1 MSVHQ
6 IESMLLNSEVRKEL
20 PKVKSIN
27 FTKIASLIDTK
38 TKITLF
44 LKSQKVKDYISVLA
58 KKENLT
64 VNDYICSIGV
74 GRGARTYI
82 DVRVASYIVSELS
95 IKFKYHL
102 INSLIISGRDI
113 LVECNDVPKTAVSKI
128 YTML

>member
-1 MSVHQ
+1 MSVYQ
-6 IESMLLNSEVRKEL
+6 VESILLNSKVRKEL

-44 LKSQKVKDYISVLA
+44 LKSQKVKNYINTLA

-64 VNDYICSIGV
+64 MDDYLCSVGI

-82 DVRVASYIVSELS
+82 DARVASYLVSELS
-95 IKFKYHL
+95 IKFKYHF
-102 INSLIISGRDI
+102 INSLVMSGRDI
-113 LVECNDVPKTAVSKI
+113 LVECSDVPKTAVSK
-128 YTML
+128 T

>member
-44 LKSQKVKDYISVLA
+44 LKSQKVKKYINTLA
-58 KKENLT
+58 KKEDLIMD
-64 VNDYICSIGV
+64 DYLCSVGI

-82 DVRVASYIVSELS
+82 DARVASYLVSELS
-95 IKFKYHL
+95 IKFKYHF
-102 INSLIISGRDI
+102 INSLVMSGRDI
-113 LVECNDVPKTAVSKI
+113 LVECSDVPKTAVSK
-128 YTML
+128 T

>member
-1 MSVHQ
+1 MSVYQ

-27 FTKIASLIDTK
+27 FTKIASLINTK

-44 LKSQKVKDYISVLA
+44 LKSQKVKDYISALA

-64 VNDYICSIGV
+64 VDDYICSVGV

-95 IKFKYHL
+95 IRFKYHL
-102 INSLIISGRDI
+102 INSLIISNRDI
-113 LVECNDVPKTAVSKI
+113 LVECNDVPKTAVSEI